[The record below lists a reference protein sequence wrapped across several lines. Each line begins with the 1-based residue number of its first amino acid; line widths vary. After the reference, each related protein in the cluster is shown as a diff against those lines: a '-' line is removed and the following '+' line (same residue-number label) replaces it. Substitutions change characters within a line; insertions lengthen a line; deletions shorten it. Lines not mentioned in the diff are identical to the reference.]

1 MNIRYMIGNIR
12 RKVFHKMHSVE
23 VTGMPKAAIF
33 SKSPGDNE
41 KILLSFVSGF
51 VITICICVSASI
63 YMEKMTA
70 ELKIEEASGISLL
83 KPDNKDLSEETNLEA
98 FRSADPFKT
107 KSSMSATKEPV
118 AVSLN
123 LEGTLSP
130 YAAYLNGGSG
140 PELIMKGQEYMGYI
154 LVSVAGGEASVK
166 KDGVL
171 TTLYMPFTSAG
182 GKTPPSAPK
191 VKKPSVWNREP
202 GKSVTGVEAAGPGV
216 TGALPRELVDK
227 LLMDPYEELAKI
239 RMIPGEGGMKIARIA
254 SDSILASVGVIKNDV
269 IKAVNGVTIANLG
282 DATNAI
288 NSMMSG
294 TRFDVTVERGGAPVE
309 LKYEVR

>member
-1 MNIRYMIGNIR
+1 MKTVNIINKIR
-12 RKVFHKMHSVE
+12 MGKSTVWRSMFS
-23 VTGMPKAAIF
+23 AALTFLGGFLCAWCLCAMAANCINGRTADIMLLAAE
-33 SKSPGDNE
+33 SLREIKPE
-41 KILLSFVSGF
+41 KRSILNDRSMKDF
-51 VITICICVSASI
+51 IAS
-63 YMEKMTA
+63 
-70 ELKIEEASGISLL
+70 
-83 KPDNKDLSEETNLEA
+83 
-98 FRSADPFKT
+98 DPFGTKAQETTSKT
-107 KSSMSATKEPV
+107 QSEPL
-118 AVSLN
+118 SLS
-123 LEGTLSP
+123 LEGTLSSH
-130 YAAYLNGGSG
+130 AAYLDGGSG
-140 PELIMKGQEYMGYI
+140 PELVLKGQEFMGFT
-154 LVSVAGGEASVK
+154 LVSVGGGDVLVE
-166 KDGVL
+166 KDGV
-171 TTLYMPFTSAG
+171 TTALYMPLTSAG
-182 GKTPPSAPK
+182 GKTPPGAPK

-202 GKSVTGVEAAGPGV
+202 AKSVTGVEAAAPGV
-216 TGALPRELVDK
+216 TGSLPRELVDN